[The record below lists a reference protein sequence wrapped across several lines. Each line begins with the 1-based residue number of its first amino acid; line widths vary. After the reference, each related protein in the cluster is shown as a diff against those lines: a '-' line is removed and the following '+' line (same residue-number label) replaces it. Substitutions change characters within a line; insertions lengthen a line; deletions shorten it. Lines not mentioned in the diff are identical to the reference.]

1 MRNKMRV
8 LLSCIIFTFFL
19 ITNKKIHSQNKLDEE
34 ILYISVNGLVCDF
47 CARSI
52 EKLFSKKDSVE
63 NIKINLE
70 KMLITIHL
78 KQGKYL
84 DDETISKLIV
94 DSGYNVREIKRGK

>member
-1 MRNKMRV
+1 MRRWTIIV
-8 LLSCIIFTFFL
+8 ILCFLSTSN
-19 ITNKKIHSQNKLDEE
+19 TKIYSQNKADKE

-52 EKLFSKKDSVE
+52 EKLFSRKDSVE
-63 NIKINLE
+63 DIQINLE

-78 KQGKYL
+78 KQGKHL
-84 DDETISKLIV
+84 DDKTISKLIV

>member
-1 MRNKMRV
+1 MRKWILFV
-8 LLSCIIFTFFL
+8 ALCFLSIANT
-19 ITNKKIHSQNKLDEE
+19 KIYSQNKVDKE
-34 ILYISVNGLVCDF
+34 ILYIYVNGLVCDF

-63 NIKINLE
+63 DIKINLE
-70 KMLITIHL
+70 KMLITIYL
-78 KQGKYL
+78 KQGKHL

>member
-1 MRNKMRV
+1 MK
-8 LLSCIIFTFFL
+8 LLLPFIIFAFFS
-19 ITNKKIHSQNKLDEE
+19 ISNIKVYSQKKIEKE

-84 DDETISKLIV
+84 DDETISKLIL

>member
-1 MRNKMRV
+1 MRRWTIIV
-8 LLSCIIFTFFL
+8 ILCFLSTSN
-19 ITNKKIHSQNKLDEE
+19 TKIYSQNKVDKE

-52 EKLFSKKDSVE
+52 EKLFSRKDSVE
-63 NIKINLE
+63 DIKINLE
-70 KMLITIHL
+70 KMLITIYL
-78 KQGKYL
+78 QQGRHL